1 MNCRCS
7 HSKLY
12 FRLMKLILI
21 IIVVFVGLTG
31 KAQGVNKSVDIYLTK
46 ATNDSLELP
55 QRERAYLDLLHATR
69 NYEDSVR
76 VGYFIELANL
86 LAKNDQPDRAV
97 NYCDSAL
104 KALPNLGFALTMKL
118 REKKADIY
126 LEGTKPEI
134 GLKQYFGLLD
144 AYEKRKFVKD
154 CARIN
159 AIIGIHYKQIG
170 EDESAI
176 YHLKQSVRQAKEVN
190 DKSQVAS
197 SLMSLGNA
205 FKSLGRYSEAEPIY
219 LEAIKLAKEN
229 GFKRELAGTYNNIG
243 SLKRLMKK
251 NSEAMKYYKMA
262 VEINLETN
270 NRKWLSYNYNNIGN
284 ILMDESKYQEA
295 LSYFLL
301 SLEIKK
307 EIDDVRGEMQTYS
320 NIADTYKSL
329 GRFKEAFEAQKKF
342 SVISD
347 SIANVDKVEESM
359 KLSAEFQTEKREAE
373 IERLNLKNQLNQE
386 ILKERDERILYQN
399 FLGWL
404 MGVGIALMLTV
415 AIVLWRSAMR
425 RKRTNEVLEQ
435 KNEQIRLKN
444 EQLDEK
450 NREIMD
456 SINYAKRIQG
466 TILPSEQEMG
476 TFFTNYSILY
486 LPKDIVSGDFYV
498 FAQMPIGT
506 FFGVVDCT
514 GHGVPGAMVSLVGS
528 SFINKAIKEKRLTRP
543 ELVLDYLDKTIPR
556 AFERSEEMIRDG
568 MDLGLCFVNSDKT
581 ELLFSGANHKCW
593 VLNRTVNCTERTT
606 DFQGVDQAEVHRADD
621 LVLLELKGDRRG
633 IGEAKQ
639 GRAFSGVSMKLVPGD
654 KIILFTDGYADQF
667 GGKENKKFK
676 NAQLRQLLFDNV
688 GLSPLDLKVKLF
700 DSLMS
705 WKGEM
710 EQVDD
715 VCVFVAQF

>member
-1 MNCRCS
+1 MCFIAFAC
-7 HSKLY
+7 
-12 FRLMKLILI
+12 I
-21 IIVVFVGLTG
+21 GLLSN
-31 KAQGVNKSVDIYLTK
+31 AQGANKTVEAYLKKTSIDTLDL
-46 ATNDSLELP
+46 AV
-55 QRERAYLDLLHATR
+55 REQIYLDLLKFTR
-69 NYEDSVR
+69 KFDDSSR
-76 VGYFIELANL
+76 VGYFIELAHL
-86 LAKNDQPDRAV
+86 LAKNEKPDKAL

-104 KALPNLGFALTMKL
+104 KAMPNLAFTSKIKL

-126 LEGTKPEI
+126 LDGSKPEI
-134 GLKQYFGLLD
+134 GLKLYFGILD
-144 AYEKRKFVKD
+144 EYEKRNSVKE

-159 AIIGIHYKQIG
+159 AIIGVHYKQIG

-176 YHLKQSVRQAKEVN
+176 YHLKESVRQAKEVN

-205 FKSLGRYSEAEPIY
+205 YKSLKRYEEAEPIY

-262 VEINLETN
+262 VEINVETK

-284 ILMDESKYQEA
+284 ILMDERNFQEA
-295 LSYFLL
+295 LNYFLL

-307 EIDDVRGEMQTYS
+307 EINDVRGEMQTYS

-329 GRFKEAFEAQKKF
+329 GRFKDAFEAQKKF

-347 SIANVDKVEESM
+347 SIASVDKVEESM

-373 IERLNLKNQLNQE
+373 IDRLNLKNELNQE

-404 MGVGIALMLTV
+404 MWLGIALMLTV

-444 EQLDEK
+444 DQLDEK

-476 TFFTNYSILY
+476 SFFKSYSVLY

-498 FAQMPIGT
+498 FAQASAGT

-528 SFINKAIKEKRLTRP
+528 SFINKAIKEKRLARP
-543 ELVLDYLDKTIPR
+543 ENVLDYLDKTIPR
-556 AFERSEEMIRDG
+556 AFEKSEEMIHDG
-568 MDLGLCFVNSDKT
+568 MDLGLCYVNQDKT
-581 ELLFSGANHKCW
+581 EMLFSGANHKCW
-593 VLNRTVNCTERTT
+593 ILNREVNCPQRTELFSDPDHATIYRK
-606 DFQGVDQAEVHRADD
+606 EEM
-621 LVLLELKGDRRG
+621 VLLELKGDRRG
-633 IGEAKQ
+633 IGDANDGEK
-639 GRAFSGVSMKLVPGD
+639 FSGSTIKLAPGD

-667 GGKENKKFK
+667 GGDENKKFK
-676 NAQLRQLLFDNV
+676 NAQLRNLLFEHIDV
-688 GLSPLDLKVKLF
+688 SPLDLKVKLF

-705 WKGEM
+705 WKGDM